1 MVASLLYP
9 SFYLYMNEVVSC
21 FDRSVALAFSG
32 VAQSFDAEN
41 RAKGGGSSFCLS
53 MMSLLPPSTHP
64 PFSLFLTVDFLSHLL
79 SVLSKPLA
87 VFCATLLKPAVDN
100 MLSVVLNL

>member
-1 MVASLLYP
+1 
-9 SFYLYMNEVVSC
+9 MNEVVSC

-32 VAQSFDAEN
+32 AAQSFDAEN

-53 MMSLLPPSTHP
+53 MMSLLPPSTP
-64 PFSLFLTVDFLSHLL
+64 ISLFFLAVDFLSHLL

-87 VFCATLLKPAVDN
+87 VFCATLLKPAVDI
-100 MLSVVLNL
+100 MLSAVLNL